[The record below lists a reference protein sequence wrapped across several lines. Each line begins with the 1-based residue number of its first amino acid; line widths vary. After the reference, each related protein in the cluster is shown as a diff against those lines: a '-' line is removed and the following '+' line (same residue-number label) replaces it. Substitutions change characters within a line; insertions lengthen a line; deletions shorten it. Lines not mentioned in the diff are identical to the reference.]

1 MDAPPRETPLWHRPA
16 LQKWST
22 LRGAVVGQNKGN
34 TLESFQF
41 MKAKVEL
48 YDNTKQ

>member
-1 MDAPPRETPLWHRPA
+1 MLELDFMPVVT
-16 LQKWST
+16 T
-22 LRGAVVGQNKGN
+22 MGAVVGQNKGN